1 MLPHMDLSEARN
13 EHSQKTGTAGIQTRT
28 LFPDNLEKQKTGRKG
43 GPRRP
48 SRWPASVLTEN
59 GKNISKHRISSP
71 MLRAPL
77 YMERIAQGRALDL
90 SIFVATGQKP
100 ENLNA

>member
-48 SRWPASVLTEN
+48 SRRPASVLTEN

-71 MLRAPL
+71 LLRAPL
-77 YMERIAQGRALDL
+77 NMGKTPPAGELDL
-90 SIFVATGQKP
+90 SVFLSAGGELKVLK
-100 ENLNA
+100 